1 MVISILAET
10 IPCQTKNQN
19 SVSVETP
26 VSTYDL
32 PKTEW
37 KYPKR

>member
-1 MVISILAET
+1 MVISILTET

-19 SVSVETP
+19 PVSVETL

-32 PKTEW
+32 PKTE
-37 KYPKR
+37 